1 MPFEFLSEKLQKTL
15 KELGFSEPTEIQKE
29 AIKKILEGKSVIV
42 SAPTG
47 YGKTLSAFLP
57 FIDKIDPTSKGI
69 QMLYITP
76 LRSLNRDIFK
86 NVIEIGNKLNIEID
100 IRHGDTSAYERANQ
114 VRFPP
119 HCLIIT
125 PETMQSL
132 FLSKNMVENLKNVRF
147 VIVDEVQ
154 SLMESKRGT
163 QLSVGLERLRRLTSF
178 QIVGLSATI
187 ADLEETKRYLKCTDS
202 VQATS
207 IKEYKIGV
215 LYPKLGSE
223 DEEIAKEQSVNDIV
237 ANGLKIIRDTVKESK
252 STLIFTNTRET
263 AEMLGS
269 RLNRFLSD
277 SKLEVHHSS
286 LSKEVRT
293 DIENRFKEGKIDVVI
308 ATSSM
313 ELGIDIGN
321 VDMVIQYM
329 SPRQVIKLI
338 QRVGRSNHSQTGVS
352 EGKILTINVD
362 DYLESESIN
371 FNRKNGI
378 LERIDVPRNSLDI
391 LCHQIVGCVIDGV
404 DNRDDI
410 YNLIRSSTV
419 YSSLEK
425 DDFKKAVDFLIDH
438 YMLREYNGKLVRTKR
453 GLIFYVSNISSIPDT
468 KTFMVIDNQMNKKI
482 GTLDEEFIAEHGTP
496 KTAFVMKGE
505 TWKIVNVEGRKVN
518 VVRSESSLG
527 AIPAW
532 EGELMPVHRFVAEKA
547 AELRK
552 EYVSKFSVLKEQ
564 DTAFIMPDSKDIV
577 IERVQGYVIIHSTFG
592 NKINE
597 GLSYIISEELSE
609 KIGESVMS
617 KIDPYRIIIK
627 TLLPLKEMKEMLSSI
642 KDAEGELRNNLR
654 KTSLY
659 TYRFINVAKR
669 FGVISRAADYTK
681 PYIRN
686 LIEILKDTIVD
697 AEVYN
702 EIFRDKIDLDG
713 VKDVIGK
720 IKRGEIKVNVNDG
733 NASPLS
739 YEGLEVT
746 YGGSIVRPS
755 EARKTLRDLVK
766 SRLNETRLYLQCLN
780 CGYRIGELYAAD
792 TDDLKCRKCG
802 AKLITF
808 YKIRYK
814 ETYDPIIK
822 KFLKKKPLNKTEE
835 NIMEGIKQNAALYL
849 AYGKKACIVG
859 SAYGVGPRTASR
871 ILSMYGR
878 DEDLMID
885 KVIEAEKNYIETK
898 EYWSN

>member
-1 MPFEFLSEKLQKTL
+1 MPFEFLSDKLQKTL
-15 KELGFSEPTEIQKE
+15 KELGFSEPTEIQRE
-29 AIKKILEGKSVIV
+29 AIKKISEGRSVII

-57 FIDKIDPTSKGI
+57 FIDKIDPSSRGI

-86 NVIEIGNKLNIEID
+86 NVIEIGNKLSIEID

-147 VIVDEVQ
+147 LIFDEVQ

-207 IKEYKIGV
+207 IKEYKIDV

-223 DEEIAKEQSVNDIV
+223 EEEIAKEQSVNDIV

-293 DIENRFKEGKIDVVI
+293 DIENRFKEGKINVVI

-338 QRVGRSNHSQTGVS
+338 QRVGRSNHNQTGVS

-371 FNRKNGI
+371 LNRKNGI
-378 LERIDVPRNSLDI
+378 LEKIDVPRNSLDI
-391 LCHQIVGCVIDGV
+391 LCHQIVGCVIDGI
-404 DNRDDI
+404 DNRDEI
-410 YNLIRSSTV
+410 FKLIKGSTV
-419 YSSLEK
+419 YSSLDKE
-425 DDFKKAVDFLIDH
+425 DFKKAVEFLIEH
-438 YMLREYNGKLVRTKR
+438 FMLREYNGKLVRTRR
-453 GLIFYVSNISSIPDT
+453 GLIFYISNISSIPDT
-468 KTFMVIDNQMNKKI
+468 KTFLVIDNQMNKKI

-505 TWKIVNVEGRKVN
+505 TWKIVNIEGRKVN
-518 VVRSESSLG
+518 VSE
-527 AIPAW
+527 
-532 EGELMPVHRFVAEKA
+532 F
-547 AELRK
+547 
-552 EYVSKFSVLKEQ
+552 
-564 DTAFIMPDSKDIV
+564 KD
-577 IERVQGYVIIHSTFG
+577 
-592 NKINE
+592 
-597 GLSYIISEELSE
+597 
-609 KIGESVMS
+609 M
-617 KIDPYRIIIK
+617 
-627 TLLPLKEMKEMLSSI
+627 
-642 KDAEGELRNNLR
+642 
-654 KTSLY
+654 
-659 TYRFINVAKR
+659 
-669 FGVISRAADYTK
+669 
-681 PYIRN
+681 
-686 LIEILKDTIVD
+686 
-697 AEVYN
+697 
-702 EIFRDKIDLDG
+702 
-713 VKDVIGK
+713 
-720 IKRGEIKVNVNDG
+720 
-733 NASPLS
+733 
-739 YEGLEVT
+739 
-746 YGGSIVRPS
+746 
-755 EARKTLRDLVK
+755 
-766 SRLNETRLYLQCLN
+766 
-780 CGYRIGELYAAD
+780 
-792 TDDLKCRKCG
+792 
-802 AKLITF
+802 
-808 YKIRYK
+808 
-814 ETYDPIIK
+814 
-822 KFLKKKPLNKTEE
+822 
-835 NIMEGIKQNAALYL
+835 
-849 AYGKKACIVG
+849 
-859 SAYGVGPRTASR
+859 
-871 ILSMYGR
+871 
-878 DEDLMID
+878 
-885 KVIEAEKNYIETK
+885 
-898 EYWSN
+898 